1 MPHGGAWMG
10 VECSCGNVCVIFIAC
25 KSSKNNAQNKA
36 PTKEDPTTN
45 DINLVFLVSS
55 RCVVGD
61 FEYLEILAFLDIL
74 SQTKK
79 SSFLPL
85 CIDGKMPFYNIM
97 SIKVSP

>member
-79 SSFLPL
+79 SF
-85 CIDGKMPFYNIM
+85 FYPCALTEKCRFIT
-97 SIKVSP
+97 